1 MNYSY
6 ETTGNNSYLVAR
18 AEGGREIINFQLQ
31 MLINNDIKNI
41 LKTFKRQS
49 DDDVLIY
56 YNITSRIALSQA
68 LGRER
73 LSKRSLITMISLA
86 LDAIDDLHEYSLP
99 SGGVRFDADMI
110 YLRPGTDDI
119 QFAYIP
125 DSTSES
131 GVDALKALILDLI
144 MKGKIEN
151 TGDDFIQV
159 MLSELNSPVFST
171 GSLRKLCA
179 SILTAD
185 EAKKRVIDYIPEK
198 KVEAPVEK
206 PVIPEPVHEELPES
220 RVRKPE
226 IPSDNRREDKPADK
240 TGKPEKRGK
249 KFPLK
254 SVMIGCTA
262 GVCLIAAVV
271 PYLLKADILTIV
283 GIVILA
289 AAIMLLISKKLL
301 EKQGENSAPKKQPAA
316 KKSAAKPL
324 IPGEDTRKAAVPPM
338 PGRAEEKV
346 AAASDLA
353 PASPEARYSAPKVSE
368 PVRQYEDRARRND
381 FIDDN
386 GSDETEVFIPE
397 ESSREAYLEYTIN
410 GVQKR
415 IPLAEGSVIVGKL
428 SSQCDVAV
436 EDSKVSKVHAEFINR
451 GGKYFVRDCNSK
463 NGTYIN
469 GSTQR
474 IQSNVEY
481 QINFGDCIS
490 LADLRMTLKIR

>member
-18 AEGGREIINFQLQ
+18 AAGGEGIINYQLQ
-31 MLINNDIKNI
+31 MLINNDIKNV
-41 LKTFKRQS
+41 LKTFRRQS

-56 YNITSRIALSQA
+56 YNITSRITLSQA

-73 LSKRSLITMISLA
+73 LSKKSLITMISLA

-99 SGGVRFDADMI
+99 SGGLQLSPEMI

-125 DSTSES
+125 DSASEN
-131 GVDALKALILDLI
+131 GADNLKTLILDLI
-144 MKGKIEN
+144 MKGRIEN

-159 MLSELNSPVFST
+159 MLGELNSPVFSV
-171 GSLRKLCA
+171 GSLRKMCA

-185 EAKKRVIDYIPEK
+185 EAKKRVMDYVPEK
-198 KVEAPVEK
+198 KVEAPVEQ
-206 PVIPEPVHEELPES
+206 PVIPETVSET
-220 RVRKPE
+220 RAKAPE
-226 IPSDNRREDKPADK
+226 IPSESLRDVRRAKETVNPKEKAKKPA
-240 TGKPEKRGK
+240 
-249 KFPLK
+249 LK
-254 SVMIGCTA
+254 SVLIGCTA
-262 GVCLIAAVV
+262 VVCLAAAVV
-271 PYLLKADILTIV
+271 PYLLKADLLTIV
-283 GIVILA
+283 GIVVLA

-301 EKQGENSAPKKQPAA
+301 EKQGENAATAKRPAA
-316 KKSAAKPL
+316 KKSAARSL
-324 IPGEDTRKAAVPPM
+324 IPGDDTRKAAVPPM
-338 PGRAEEKV
+338 PGRSEEKIP
-346 AAASDLA
+346 AAPNPV
-353 PASPEARYSAPKVSE
+353 PANPEVRYSAPKVSE
-368 PVRQYEDRARRND
+368 PVRQHENVELRND
-381 FIDDN
+381 FIEDN

-397 ESSREAYLEYTIN
+397 ESSREAFLEYTIN
-410 GVQKR
+410 GVRKR
-415 IPLAEGSVIVGKL
+415 FPLVSGSTVVGKL

-451 GGKYFVRDCNSK
+451 DGKYFVRDCNSK

-469 GSTQR
+469 GSMQR

-481 QINFGDCIS
+481 EINFGDCVS